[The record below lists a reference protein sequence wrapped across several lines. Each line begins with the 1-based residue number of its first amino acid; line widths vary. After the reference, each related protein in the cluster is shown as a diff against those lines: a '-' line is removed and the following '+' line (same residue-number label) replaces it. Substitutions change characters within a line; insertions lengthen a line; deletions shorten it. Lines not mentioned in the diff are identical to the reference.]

1 MRFSALAL
9 ACVVDLILV
18 IVFVLIGRSSHDE
31 NPISGALVTLWPFAA
46 GLVAG
51 WLAARVWR
59 RPLAIWPTGVTVWI
73 VTVAVGMGL
82 RVASGQGVQFSF
94 VIVASVVLGVFLV
107 GWRGVAVPIRRR
119 RAPR

>member
-1 MRFSALAL
+1 M
-9 ACVVDLILV
+9 DLVLV

-31 NPISGALVTLWPFAA
+31 SPVAGALVTLWPFAA

-59 RPLAIWPTGVTVWI
+59 KPFTIWPTGVTVWI
-73 VTVAVGMGL
+73 VTVAVGMAL
-82 RVASGQGVQFSF
+82 RVTSGQGVQLSF
-94 VIVASVVLGVFLV
+94 VIVASVVLAVFLV

-119 RAPR
+119 RAQR